1 MGAIPENLVESEL
14 FGHLKGS
21 FTGATQDKAGMFELA
36 HGGTILLDE
45 IGEMPL
51 ATQAKLLRVVQQ
63 HEVQRVGATR
73 PRKIDVRIIAATHRD
88 LRTMVGE
95 RTFRED
101 LFFRL
106 GMLDVKIPSLAERK
120 EDIPLL
126 TRYFVQHFSKLY
138 NRPFTG
144 VTRKA
149 EAALATHNWPGN
161 VRELEGVI
169 ASAALMGEP
178 PLIDSPDLPLS
189 FGQPPSGPSSAN
201 GESELLLSLEEMDVV
216 HAHRVLKYFG
226 GDKVRTA
233 ESLGI
238 SRATLYRLLAKTPS
252 PVLQ

>member
-1 MGAIPENLVESEL
+1 
-14 FGHLKGS
+14 
-21 FTGATQDKAGMFELA
+21 
-36 HGGTILLDE
+36 
-45 IGEMPL
+45 
-51 ATQAKLLRVVQQ
+51 
-63 HEVQRVGATR
+63 
-73 PRKIDVRIIAATHRD
+73 
-88 LRTMVGE
+88 MVGE
-95 RTFRED
+95 KTFRED

-138 NRPFTG
+138 NKPFTG

-149 EAALATHNWPGN
+149 ETALAAYDWPGN

-169 ASAALMGEP
+169 ASAALMGDP

-189 FGQPPSGPSSAN
+189 FGQPLTGTSNPAEGSD
-201 GESELLLSLEEMDVV
+201 LLLTLEQMDIV

-238 SRATLYRLLAKTPS
+238 SRATLYRLLSKAPTPA
-252 PVLQ
+252 LQ

>member
-1 MGAIPENLVESEL
+1 MGAIPESLVESEL
-14 FGHLKGS
+14 FGHVKGS

-51 ATQAKLLRVVQQ
+51 ATQSKLLRVVQQ
-63 HEVQRVGATR
+63 QEVQRVGATR

-95 RTFRED
+95 KTFRED

-106 GMLDVKIPSLAERK
+106 GMLDLKLPGLAERK

-138 NRPFTG
+138 NKPFTG

-149 EAALATHNWPGN
+149 EAVLVAYNWPGN
-161 VRELEGVI
+161 VRELEGAI

-178 PLIDSPDLPLS
+178 PLIDSPDLPLP
-189 FGQPPSGPSSAN
+189 FAPPGGGTSNAN
-201 GESELLLSLEEMDVV
+201 DEAELLLSLEQMDVA
-216 HAHRVLKYFG
+216 HAHRVLKYFS
-226 GDKVRTA
+226 GDKVRAA
-233 ESLGI
+233 ESLGV
-238 SRATLYRLLAKTPS
+238 SRATLYRLLSKTPS
-252 PVLQ
+252 PALR